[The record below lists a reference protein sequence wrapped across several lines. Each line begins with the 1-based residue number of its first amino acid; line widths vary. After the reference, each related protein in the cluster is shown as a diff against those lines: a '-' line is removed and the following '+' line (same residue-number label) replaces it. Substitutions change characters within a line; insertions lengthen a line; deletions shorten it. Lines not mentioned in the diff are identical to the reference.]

1 MQCMFCYYLVDFQ
14 LLTDSLSLK
23 KKKKKK
29 SVKSPSVIDR
39 ELSQKVESN
48 NP

>member
-14 LLTDSLSLK
+14 LFTDSLSKKK

-29 SVKSPSVIDR
+29 SVKSPSVTDR
-39 ELSQKVESN
+39 ELSQKVESA
-48 NP
+48 